1 MRLREPLHDRYTNDQ
16 QKFVTDI
23 NRSPKSVRTRY
34 RLIRL
39 PLCFNAYRFNLY
51 RLCAEPN
58 TEQTTEAT
66 PESRVPSPEHARPAG
81 TRAKYR
87 DRRGAHRSRTAT
99 ADTWTR
105 TADTA
110 CLSVHRAH
118 HAHSGQHR
126 QRDRQHGRHTFPA
139 GSQSYVL
146 ESAARTNRVATLD
159 SLAIDAHSL
168 AVHVIPDHHT
178 WARRL

>member
-16 QKFVTDI
+16 QKFVTRGHI
-23 NRSPKSVRTRY
+23 NRTGFT
-34 RLIRL
+34 
-39 PLCFNAYRFNLY
+39 FNAYRFRNPNLY

>member
-23 NRSPKSVRTRY
+23 NRSPKSVRTATGLYVYLYALTLIALTFIVYARNRTRN
-34 RLIRL
+34 RLQRRH
-39 PLCFNAYRFNLY
+39 PRA
-51 RLCAEPN
+51 
-58 TEQTTEAT
+58 
-66 PESRVPSPEHARPAG
+66 ESRVPSTHALQARAPNTGTGGEHTAHARRQLGHVDAHGRHCVSVCAQG
-81 TRAKYR
+81 T
-87 DRRGAHRSRTAT
+87 
-99 ADTWTR
+99 
-105 TADTA
+105 
-110 CLSVHRAH
+110 

>member
-1 MRLREPLHDRYTNDQ
+1 MTSYREMRLREPLHDRYTNDQ
-16 QKFVTDI
+16 QKFVTRGHI
-23 NRSPKSVRTRY
+23 NRTGFT
-34 RLIRL
+34 
-39 PLCFNAYRFNLY
+39 FNAYRFRNPNLY

-118 HAHSGQHR
+118 THTPDSTDSETDSTADTPSQPALNHTYSNQPHEQIASPHSTR
-126 QRDRQHGRHTFPA
+126 
-139 GSQSYVL
+139 SQ
-146 ESAARTNRVATLD
+146 
-159 SLAIDAHSL
+159 
-168 AVHVIPDHHT
+168 
-178 WARRL
+178 